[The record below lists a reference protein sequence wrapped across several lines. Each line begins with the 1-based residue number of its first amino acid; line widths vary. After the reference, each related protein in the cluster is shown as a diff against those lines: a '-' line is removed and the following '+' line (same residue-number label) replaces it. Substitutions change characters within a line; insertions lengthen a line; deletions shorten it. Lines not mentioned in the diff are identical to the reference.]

1 LKKYYNKYYINK
13 YFVLNKWVL
22 LFTKN
27 IYFKINKLAPKFI
40 GPFKIIEYIRETTYK
55 LKLLSI
61 YNRLYNVF
69 NINLLKEYYIQKDKR
84 PKLYNKKELPK
95 LAKDNKD

>member
-1 LKKYYNKYYINK
+1 
-13 YFVLNKWVL
+13 

-27 IYFKINKLAPKFI
+27 IYFKISKLAPKFI
-40 GPFKIIEYIRETTYK
+40 SLFKITEYIKKAAYK

-69 NINLLKEYYIQKDKR
+69 NVNLLKEYYIQKNKR
-84 PKLYNKKELPK
+84 LKLYNKKELPK
-95 LAKDNKD
+95 LAKNNKD

>member
-1 LKKYYNKYYINK
+1 
-13 YFVLNKWVL
+13 

-27 IYFKINKLAPKFI
+27 IYFKISKLAPKFI
-40 GPFKIIEYIRETTYK
+40 SLFKIIKYIKEAIYK

-69 NINLLKEYYIQKDKR
+69 NVNLLKEYYIQKNKK
-84 PKLYNKKELPK
+84 PKLYSKKELPK
-95 LAKDNKD
+95 LAKNNKDQE

>member
-1 LKKYYNKYYINK
+1 
-13 YFVLNKWVL
+13 

-27 IYFKINKLAPKFI
+27 IYFKIGKLALKFI
-40 GPFKIIEYIRETTYK
+40 GPFKITECIREAAYR
-55 LKLLSI
+55 LELLSM

-69 NINLLKEYYIQKDKR
+69 NVNLLKEYYIRKGEG
-84 PKLYNKKELPK
+84 PELYGKGELSE

>member
-1 LKKYYNKYYINK
+1 
-13 YFVLNKWVL
+13 

-27 IYFKINKLAPKFI
+27 IYFKISKLALKFI
-40 GPFKIIEYIRETTYK
+40 SLFKIIEYIKKAMYK

-69 NINLLKEYYIQKDKR
+69 NVNLLKEYYIQKSKK
-84 PKLYNKKELPK
+84 PKSYSKEELLK
-95 LAKDNKD
+95 LAKNNKDQK

>member
-1 LKKYYNKYYINK
+1 
-13 YFVLNKWVL
+13 

-27 IYFKINKLAPKFI
+27 IHFKIDKLTPKFI
-40 GPFKIIEYIRETTYK
+40 SLFKITKCIKKAVYK

-69 NINLLKEYYIQKDKR
+69 NVNLLKEYYIQKSKG
-84 PKLYNKKELPK
+84 PKLYSKEELPK

>member
-1 LKKYYNKYYINK
+1 
-13 YFVLNKWVL
+13 

-40 GPFKIIEYIRETTYK
+40 GSFKITEYIKKAAYK

-61 YNRLYNVF
+61 YNRLYNIF
-69 NINLLKEYYIQKDKR
+69 NINLLKEYYIQKNKK
-84 PKLYNKKELPK
+84 PKSYNKKELFK
-95 LAKDNKD
+95 LVKNNKD

>member
-1 LKKYYNKYYINK
+1 
-13 YFVLNKWVL
+13 

-27 IYFKINKLAPKFI
+27 IYFKISKLAPKFI
-40 GPFKIIEYIRETTYK
+40 GFFKIIKCIKEFVYK

-69 NINLLKEYYIQKDKR
+69 NINLLKEYYIQKGER
-84 PKLYNKKELPK
+84 PELYSKKELFK